1 MLKDVLKFTLLQAAP
16 KIRVHIVTEGK
27 HRKEVFWRW
36 RITTLLCVLLDWLL
50 LVIFEILEYIK
61 YWILDLIQYN
71 DFLVGPQR
79 FAQVV
84 FQTRA
89 PVKSVV
95 YDTPY
100 ARANQYS
107 IDTVVD
113 LYR

>member
-1 MLKDVLKFTLLQAAP
+1 M
-16 KIRVHIVTEGK
+16 
-27 HRKEVFWRW
+27 
-36 RITTLLCVLLDWLL
+36 CVLLDWLL

-113 LYR
+113 LYRYWPCPIYWRKYPEKAQTKLIEQ